1 MSDAVIKLADL
12 VAQSAPKAPAAA
24 AFVLSDE
31 ERHDIEHALTHYP
44 DGRAAS
50 IDALKAVQKRRG
62 WVPDEAIAPLAALI
76 GISAAELEGV
86 ATFYSLIFRQPVGR
100 HVIKVCDS
108 ISCFL
113 TGYDDIKLA
122 LGQKLGIGYGQTTP
136 DHRFTLLPICCLGAC
151 DKGPTLM
158 IDDDLH
164 GNLTPEGLD
173 HVLDQYR

>member
-1 MSDAVIKLADL
+1 MSTDKVVKLADL
-12 VAQSAPKAPAAA
+12 NKPG
-24 AFVLSDE
+24 FVLSED
-31 ERHDIEHALTHYP
+31 ERHEIEHALTHYP

-62 WVPDEAIAPLAALI
+62 WVPDAAIAVLAEAI

-108 ISCFL
+108 ISCHL
-113 TGYDDIKLA
+113 TGYDELKAELVKQ
-122 LGQKLGIGYGQTTP
+122 LGVNYGQTTK
-136 DHRFTLLPICCLGAC
+136 DQRFTLLPICCLGAC
-151 DKGPTLM
+151 DRGATMM

-164 GNLTPEGLD
+164 GPVEPADVARILGA
-173 HVLDQYR
+173 YA